1 MNFAIIFND
10 GNLLPNDFK
19 SECQKEKWLPITVLR
34 EKATCETHVPIFNN
48 SNTAHNFMK
57 RNFNTKE
64 VQSGIL
70 LLCDEDIANMEDR
83 GWKMMPLRF
92 PRRFAEGHPEYEL
105 DVEVLE
111 LDESPELK
119 SYSSPNVL

>member
-57 RNFNTKE
+57 RNFDVDQVTC
-64 VQSGIL
+64 GIIIL
-70 LLCDEDIANMEDR
+70 LNEDLEAMEKR
-83 GWKMMPLRF
+83 GWKIMKMKF
-92 PRRFAEGHPEYEL
+92 PRRIKTGHPEYDL
-105 DVEVLE
+105 DVEVFE
-111 LDESPELK
+111 TKEEPELS
-119 SYSSPNVL
+119 SYSRV